1 MGYHFLCVLVP
12 LWQKLKIMSKKTIFL
27 ISVGLVL
34 AGGMVLKEY
43 LDNKIK
49 NEPLSQQTKKE
60 EEVIILPE
68 PKPERDSEKLMVKA
82 GGAITFLLTENDV
95 IYYYSGKFDGI
106 LNSTD
111 QEKVTAIIKKYKS
124 EIDPKELMFII
135 KSGPGATFK
144 NTIDL
149 LDKMVINKVSRGQYL
164 ETEITS
170 EEINSLKKYKETR

>member
-1 MGYHFLCVLVP
+1 MN
-12 LWQKLKIMSKKTIFL
+12 KKTIYL
-27 ISVGLVL
+27 IAIGLL
-34 AGGMVLKEY
+34 IAGGMVLKEY
-43 LDNKIK
+43 LDNKTK
-49 NEPLSQQTKKE
+49 NEPPPQQTKKE
-60 EEVIILPE
+60 EEVLTLPE

-82 GGAITFLLTENDV
+82 RGAITFLLAGNDV
-95 IYYYSGKFDGI
+95 IYYYNGKFDGT

-111 QEKVTAIIKKYKS
+111 QEKVTALIKKYKA
-124 EIDPKELMFII
+124 EIDPKELMFVI

-149 LDKMVINKVSRGQYL
+149 LDKMVINKVPRGQYL